1 MQVRNSMSKSS
12 QNHARS
18 LANLRRIE
26 GQVRALQRQL
36 EEGADFISLLTQTA
50 AASKALQSVA
60 RKLVEEHVAE
70 QVAAIDRD
78 QSQAAQATKELTLVV
93 DRLLKV

>member
-1 MQVRNSMSKSS
+1 MSVQRNQVNTR
-12 QNHARS
+12 A

-36 EEGADFISLLTQTA
+36 EGNADFLSLLTQIA
-50 AASKALQSVA
+50 AASKGLQSVA
-60 RKLVEEHVAE
+60 RKLVEERVA
-70 QVAAIDRD
+70 DP
-78 QSQAAQATKELTLVV
+78 ELIRVV

>member
-1 MQVRNSMSKSS
+1 MSQRS

-36 EEGADFISLLTQTA
+36 EDGADFISLLTQTA

-60 RKLVEEHVAE
+60 RKLVEEHLAE
-70 QVAAIDRD
+70 QVAGLGEGNEAAI
-78 QSQAAQATKELTLVV
+78 AATKELTLVV
-93 DRLLKV
+93 DRLMKV

>member
-1 MQVRNSMSKSS
+1 MQVRKTNQARS
-12 QNHARS
+12 QNISRA

-26 GQVRALQRQL
+26 GQVRALSRQL
-36 EEGADFISLLTQTA
+36 EEGADFVSLLTQTA

-60 RKLVEEHVAE
+60 RRLVEEHVQLAIAKGVSDPE
-70 QVAAIDRD
+70 AATR
-78 QSQAAQATKELTLVV
+78 ELTEAI

>member
-1 MQVRNSMSKSS
+1 MAEHNSQVNTR
-12 QNHARS
+12 A

-36 EEGADFISLLTQTA
+36 EGDTDLLLLLAQFA

-60 RKLVEEHVAE
+60 RKLVEE
-70 QVAAIDRD
+70 QVADPALIR
-78 QSQAAQATKELTLVV
+78 AV

>member
-1 MQVRNSMSKSS
+1 VQVRNTTQDRS
-12 QNHARS
+12 QNIARA

-60 RKLVEEHVAE
+60 KRLVEEHLTTAMG
-70 QVAAIDRD
+70 D
-78 QSQAAQATKELTLVV
+78 QDIKASHDLIEAV

>member
-1 MQVRNSMSKSS
+1 MQVRKTNQARS
-12 QNHARS
+12 QNITRA

-26 GQVRALQRQL
+26 GQVRALSRQL
-36 EEGADFISLLTQTA
+36 EDGADFVSLLTQTA

-60 RKLVEEHVAE
+60 RRLVEEYVRQAVANGASDPE
-70 QVAAIDRD
+70 VT
-78 QSQAAQATKELTLVV
+78 AQELTEAI

>member
-1 MQVRNSMSKSS
+1 MSGSS

-36 EEGADFISLLTQTA
+36 EDGADFVSLLTQTA

-70 QVAAIDRD
+70 RMASLGDGDAAAI
-78 QSQAAQATKELTLVV
+78 AATKELTLVV
-93 DRLLKV
+93 DRLMKV